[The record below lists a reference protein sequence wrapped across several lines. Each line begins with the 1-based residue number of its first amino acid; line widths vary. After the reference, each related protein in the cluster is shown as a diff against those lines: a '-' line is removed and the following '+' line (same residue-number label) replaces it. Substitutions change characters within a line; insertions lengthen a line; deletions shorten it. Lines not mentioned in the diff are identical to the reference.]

1 MATIVEAEGESVWGV
16 LWELD
21 MEHMATLDKQE
32 GVPRVYNRRTI
43 QVLRATL
50 SMMTLCDQV
59 EREDGASVE
68 AVTYVMVR
76 PLVEDR
82 RPSQLYHSVILEGA
96 REHGLPS
103 HYMETLTSIEHNG
116 DTRGDGS
123 VNITVG
129 RF

>member
-50 SMMTLCDQV
+50 SMMSD
-59 EREDGASVE
+59 
-68 AVTYVMVR
+68 
-76 PLVEDR
+76 
-82 RPSQLYHSVILEGA
+82 
-96 REHGLPS
+96 
-103 HYMETLTSIEHNG
+103 
-116 DTRGDGS
+116 DTM
-123 VNITVG
+123 
-129 RF
+129 